1 MPHGLS
7 MRDDMTLF
15 RDMLNAA
22 EKILTF
28 VNGLSKAE
36 FEASD
41 LHQSAVVRK
50 LQVVGEAARLI
61 TSATKA
67 AHPEIEWMDIIG
79 MRNLV
84 IHEYFRV
91 DIDIVWNTIRKSI
104 PELIVQIN
112 AVISSSTSQDD
123 V

>member
-1 MPHGLS
+1 